1 MRHQYHTQ
9 LQFMKEMLFHTYPSL
24 NQRWEY
30 FLQTYA
36 IGYPHSWNRNFN
48 TLSDI
53 IHCLEECRNDAR
65 AWKDIKGM
73 KCFKFM
79 YLESS
84 QILNEIDQ
92 ALYSFK
98 TANRY
103 PNDNK
108 DKDSKFQAF

>member
-1 MRHQYHTQ
+1 MRYQYHTQ

-24 NQRWEY
+24 SQRWEC

-36 IGYPHSWNRNFN
+36 IGYPHNWNRKFN
-48 TLSDI
+48 TPSDI

-65 AWKDIKGM
+65 AWKDSEGI
-73 KCFKFM
+73 FKFI
-79 YLESS
+79 YWESS

-103 PNDNK
+103 PNDKRNK
-108 DKDSKFQAF
+108 NSKL